1 MGRDDCG
8 MLGAEGA
15 CEATGRDTPVRRLG
29 GIFDRRIAAGDA
41 SR

>member
-29 GIFDRRIAAGDA
+29 GISMEGFRMRLN
-41 SR
+41 